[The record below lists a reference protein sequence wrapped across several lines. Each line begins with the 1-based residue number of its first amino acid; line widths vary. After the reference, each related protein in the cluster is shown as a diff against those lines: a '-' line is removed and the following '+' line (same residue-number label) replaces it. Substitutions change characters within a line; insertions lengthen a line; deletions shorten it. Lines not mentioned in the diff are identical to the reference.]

1 MGCLEVYFRTNF
13 LHDDDEP
20 AEPEIDNEVDEL
32 MAEIN
37 QQLKELASLPKGTQ
51 NSKKDEK
58 VSYTASKL

>member
-37 QQLKELASLPKGTQ
+37 QQLAELASLP